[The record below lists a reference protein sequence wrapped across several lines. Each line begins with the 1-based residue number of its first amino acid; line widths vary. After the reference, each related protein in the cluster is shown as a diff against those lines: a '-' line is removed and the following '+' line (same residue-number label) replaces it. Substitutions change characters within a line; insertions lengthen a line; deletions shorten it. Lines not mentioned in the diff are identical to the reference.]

1 VRDDYGNFLNWKI
14 LIMKLFNDSSDVD
27 KSEKLM
33 KLFDNYNRFD
43 VIHFE
48 FMAFGLNSK
57 I

>member
-1 VRDDYGNFLNWKI
+1 MRDDYGNFLNWKI